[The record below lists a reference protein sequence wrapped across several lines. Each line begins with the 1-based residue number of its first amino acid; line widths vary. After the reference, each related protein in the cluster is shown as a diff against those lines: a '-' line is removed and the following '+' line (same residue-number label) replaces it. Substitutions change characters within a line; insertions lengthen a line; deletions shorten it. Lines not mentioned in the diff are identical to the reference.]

1 MSIFNENPATENQEV
16 EGNAT
21 ETATTETQES
31 YVARLAKE
39 RGEKWSDPEV
49 IAKGKIEADGYIK
62 QLEAQLEE
70 LRTDLGKQDYAAQL
84 LNQLQGKAPEST
96 TEPVVS
102 NNASGTG
109 QENTTPEIS
118 EDVLKSLVEKTLT
131 DREAAN
137 TKQQNI
143 DLVTQQMTE
152 KYGTEASARIQS
164 KAEELGLSAARMEE
178 LAAESPSAFLTLI
191 GEPPAK
197 AATMTRGSI
206 NTAGVGN
213 VGGGDRDFAY
223 YQKLRRENR
232 SQYYT
237 PKVQQQMMEDRMRLG
252 DRFGG

>member
-1 MSIFNENPATENQEV
+1 MSIFKEQPAAENQEAPAAAD
-16 EGNAT
+16 EAT
-21 ETATTETQES
+21 TTETQES
-31 YVARLAKE
+31 FVAKLAKE

-49 IAKGKIEADGYIK
+49 IAKGKIEADNYIK

-70 LRTDLGKQDYAAQL
+70 LRGDLGKQDYAAQL
-84 LNQLQGKAPEST
+84 LAQLQGKAPDTT
-96 TEPVVS
+96 TEPAAS
-102 NNASGTG
+102 KNASGAG
-109 QENTTPEIS
+109 QEHTTPEIS

-131 DREAAN
+131 EREAAN

-152 KYGTEASARIQS
+152 KYGTEAVARVQS
-164 KAEELGLSAARMEE
+164 KAQELGLSTDRMEE
-178 LAAESPSAFLTLI
+178 LAAESPSAFLALI
-191 GEPPAK
+191 GEPPMK
-197 AATMTRGSI
+197 APTMTRGSV
-206 NTAGVGN
+206 NTAGMGN
-213 VGGGDRDFAY
+213 VGGGERNFAY